1 MNSFI
6 TVFVLAAI
14 ATAHADMDAGF
25 CMDHQ
30 TTGAICLAGKTY
42 MIIRYLNPSCKDN
55 VYDGLY
61 ENTVYI

>member
-6 TVFVLAAI
+6 TVFVLAAV
-14 ATAHADMDAGF
+14 ASAHADMDAGF

-30 TTGAICLAGKTY
+30 TTGTICLAGK
-42 MIIRYLNPSCKDN
+42 INLSARYFNPSCKDN